1 MILEATGK
9 TIKMRGRVNT
19 LLIWKIITSTF
30 EQAALVAVV
39 LWGLPLIDVNLP
51 VWILIPASIV
61 LQAYNVFSYRKS
73 IKALRVQPIP
83 GMTNM
88 VGTQGETVGTLTPS
102 GLVKIRGELWA
113 ATAINGNIVN
123 GRNVTVVEQT
133 GLKLVVRESDQPG

>member
-1 MILEATGK
+1 
-9 TIKMRGRVNT
+9 MRGKVNT
-19 LLIWKIITSTF
+19 LLIWKIITSIV
-30 EQAALVAVV
+30 EQAVLVAVV
-39 LWGLPLIDVNLP
+39 LWGLPLVDVNLP

-73 IKALRVQPIP
+73 IKALRAQPIL

-88 VGTQGETVGTLTPS
+88 VGTQGETVGTLTPN

-133 GLKLVVRESDQPG
+133 GLKLVVRENDQPG